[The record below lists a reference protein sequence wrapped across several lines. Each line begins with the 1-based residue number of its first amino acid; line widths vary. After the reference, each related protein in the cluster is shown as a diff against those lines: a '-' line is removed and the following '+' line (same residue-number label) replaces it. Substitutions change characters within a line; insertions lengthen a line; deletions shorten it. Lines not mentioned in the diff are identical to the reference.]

1 MIENKETKLVEIE
14 RQWRDAKKEVAR
26 LKKIKSKLELEIMVR
41 DIESKLEVL
50 SEIKEPNNLNVKM
63 RKKILNDDLNYYKSK
78 IERTEKQRKVEE
90 VRGWI

>member
-26 LKKIKSKLELEIMVR
+26 LKKIKSKLELEIMVQ